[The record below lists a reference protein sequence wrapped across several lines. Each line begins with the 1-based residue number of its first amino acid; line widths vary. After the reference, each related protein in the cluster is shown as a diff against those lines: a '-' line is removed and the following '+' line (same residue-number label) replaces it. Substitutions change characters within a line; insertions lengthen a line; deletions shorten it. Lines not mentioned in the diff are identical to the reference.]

1 MRRFFFILVAAA
13 WAAVGV
19 RAQTTLDWQQVQA
32 RFQAA
37 NPAVR
42 EGLLNISE
50 SKAAEI
56 TAYLRPNP
64 NLTTSIDQL
73 TPFTFHPYQPISGV
87 FPAIIVD
94 YLHERAHKRELRLE
108 SAQQATSIAVSQQND
123 LVRTLLFGLR
133 SAFVQTLQAKAVLA
147 LARDNLE
154 YFDRE
159 LAISRDRLRAGDIA
173 PLDLNRIALQRVQ
186 YESDLQT
193 ALVNMRTAKIML
205 LELLDDRT
213 LVDRFD
219 VTGPFDFSDRLQPL
233 EAVRAEAVD
242 ARPDLKA
249 ALETVDKAKTDHRLA
264 VANGSTDPTFAV
276 DAARNPPYSAYIG
289 FSVNIPLRIFDRN
302 QGEKLRTQID
312 IAHAERARDL
322 STAQVYGDVDSA
334 YVTLASTIELLKPY
348 RDTYLKMAKDVRDTM
363 EFSYQR
369 GQAAL
374 VDYLDAQRDYRAT
387 YVTYLNLVGS
397 YLTAAGQLNL
407 AVGREVIQ

>member
-1 MRRFFFILVAAA
+1 
-13 WAAVGV
+13 
-19 RAQTTLDWQQVQA
+19 
-32 RFQAA
+32 
-37 NPAVR
+37 
-42 EGLLNISE
+42 
-50 SKAAEI
+50 
-56 TAYLRPNP
+56 
-64 NLTTSIDQL
+64 
-73 TPFTFHPYQPISGV
+73 V

-219 VTGPFDFSDRLQPL
+219 VTGAFDVSDRLQPL

-242 ARPDLKA
+242 ARPDLRA

-322 STAQVYGDVDSA
+322 TTAQVYGDVDSA

-348 RDTYLKMAKDVRDTM
+348 RDTYLKMAKD
-363 EFSYQR
+363 E
-369 GQAAL
+369 
-374 VDYLDAQRDYRAT
+374 RDYRAT

>member
-1 MRRFFFILVAAA
+1 MTHGDEMRRFFFILVAAA

-19 RAQTTLDWQQVQA
+19 RAQTALDWQQVQA

-219 VTGPFDFSDRLQPL
+219 VTGAFDFS
-233 EAVRAEAVD
+233 
-242 ARPDLKA
+242 ARPTPPGVGGPTPGRISGPLWRPSTRPKPTTDLPSP
-249 ALETVDKAKTDHRLA
+249 TVPPIPPSP
-264 VANGSTDPTFAV
+264 STRRATRPTAPIS
-276 DAARNPPYSAYIG
+276 DSA
-289 FSVNIPLRIFDRN
+289 STSPCVS
-302 QGEKLRTQID
+302 
-312 IAHAERARDL
+312 
-322 STAQVYGDVDSA
+322 STAIRAKNSV
-334 YVTLASTIELLKPY
+334 LKSTSLTPSGPAISPPP
-348 RDTYLKMAKDVRDTM
+348 RST
-363 EFSYQR
+363 
-369 GQAAL
+369 
-374 VDYLDAQRDYRAT
+374 AT
-387 YVTYLNLVGS
+387 SIPPTSLSPAPSNCS
-397 YLTAAGQLNL
+397 SPIAT
-407 AVGREVIQ
+407 RI